1 MNSDPIIVL
10 KFGSSVLADESSMPR
25 AVHEIYRWLR
35 QGRRVVAVVS
45 ALGKTTD
52 QLLARAER
60 LAGAPD
66 PTGLA
71 ALLATGEATSAA
83 LLALALDRAGIPA
96 SLLDSWRV
104 GLRTAGPLLDA
115 EPREL
120 NRRELFRALE
130 ERPVAVLAGFVG
142 QDEEGRTS
150 LLGRGGSD
158 LTAFFVAQRLAA
170 ECCRLI
176 KDVDG
181 IYDGDP
187 TSATAPRRF
196 ASLTWAEAFRLGG
209 RVVQPKAIQ
218 FAERYGLAFEVS
230 ACGAAAATVVGPGP
244 TRYADAAPAAAP
256 SPLPR
261 APLAPLRIAML
272 GLGTVGLGVYRH
284 LAAQPER
291 FEVVGIAVRRPA
303 RHQGDGVPM
312 ELLSSDP
319 WEVLALDSDL
329 VVEAIG
335 GMHPAAD
342 LVRAALDR
350 GRDVVT
356 ANKAIVAAHGA
367 DLLLRAEAHG
377 AALAFSATVGGGVPV
392 VETVERVARRG
403 RILAVEGVLNAT
415 TNFVLDRI
423 TAGEDLAA
431 AVASAQA
438 NGFAEADPSSD
449 LTGLDAA
456 HKLVIVARAAFG
468 VDLSIAQID
477 CRGIDDID
485 PEEVRA
491 VHAAGSAVRLVAS
504 CRRTREGI
512 AASVCPLR
520 LPADHPLAQ
529 PRDEQNRVLI
539 QPEAGAAVIADGK
552 GAGRWPTAEA
562 VMADVLDVYRLRRD
576 ARAADEDDAVLA
588 PSAARVWAAGVPIGS
603 R

>member
-1 MNSDPIIVL
+1 MSSDPIIVL
-10 KFGSSVLADESSMPR
+10 KFGSSVLTDESAVPG

-52 QLLARAER
+52 HLLARAEQM
-60 LAGAPD
+60 AGAPE
-66 PTGLA
+66 PAGLA

-83 LLALALDRAGIPA
+83 LLALALDRAGVPA
-96 SLLDSWRV
+96 ALLDSWRV
-104 GLRTAGPLLDA
+104 GLRTDGPLLDA

-120 NRRELFRALE
+120 NRRELFRALD

-142 QDEEGRTS
+142 QDGEGRTS

-158 LTAFFVAQRLAA
+158 LTAFFVAQRLGA

-187 TSATAPRRF
+187 TASQAPRRF
-196 ASLTWAEAFRLGG
+196 ATLTWDDAFRLGG
-209 RVVQPKAIQ
+209 RVVQPKAIRY
-218 FAERYGLAFEVS
+218 AERYGLAFEVS
-230 ACGAAAATVVGPGP
+230 ACGSGVATVVGPGP
-244 TRYADAAPAAAP
+244 TRYCERAAEPPAAP
-256 SPLPR
+256 R
-261 APLAPLRIAML
+261 PLRVALL

-284 LAAQPER
+284 LAADPER
-291 FEVVGIAVRRPA
+291 FQVVGIAVRRPA
-303 RHQGDGVPM
+303 KHQGDGVPM
-312 ELLSSDP
+312 ELFSSDP
-319 WEVLALDSDL
+319 WKLLEVDSDL

-335 GMHPAAD
+335 GQHPAAD

-356 ANKAIVAAHGA
+356 ANKAVVAAHGA
-367 DLLLRAEAHG
+367 ELLARAEAHG
-377 AALAFSATVGGGVPV
+377 AQLVFSATVGGGVPV
-392 VETVERVARRG
+392 IETVERVARRG

-423 TAGEDLAA
+423 TAGFDLAA
-431 AVASAQA
+431 AVASAQE
-438 NGFAEADPSSD
+438 NGFAEADPSND
-449 LTGLDAA
+449 LSGLDAV

-468 VDLSIAQID
+468 VHLTVAQVD

-485 PEEVRA
+485 AEEVRA

-504 CRRTREGI
+504 CRRTPEGVV
-512 AASVCPLR
+512 ARVCPLR

-529 PRDEQNRVLI
+529 PHDEQNRVLV
-539 QPEAGAAVIADGK
+539 QPEVGPAVIADGK
-552 GAGRWPTAEA
+552 GAGRWPTAES
-562 VMADVLDVYRLRRD
+562 VTADIFDVYRLRRD
-576 ARAADEDDAVLA
+576 ARLADEDDAVLA
-588 PSAARVWAAGVPIGS
+588 PSAARVWASGVPIGS

>member
-10 KFGSSVLADESSMPR
+10 KFGSSVLIDESAMPS

-60 LAGAPD
+60 LAGAPE
-66 PTGLA
+66 PAGLA

-120 NRRELFRALE
+120 NRRELFRALD
-130 ERPVAVLAGFVG
+130 ERPVAVLAGFIG
-142 QDEEGRTS
+142 QDAEGRTS

-158 LTAFFVAQRLAA
+158 LTAFFVAERLGA
-170 ECCRLI
+170 ECCRLV

-187 TSATAPRRF
+187 TAAAAPRRF
-196 ASLTWAEAFRLGG
+196 ASLTWGDAFRLGG
-209 RVVQPKAIQ
+209 KVVQPKAILY
-218 FAERYGLAFEVS
+218 AERCGLAFEVS

-244 TRYADAAPAAAP
+244 TRYAAAPPAAP
-256 SPLPR
+256 
-261 APLAPLRIAML
+261 PLRVALL

-319 WEVLALDSDL
+319 WKLLAAASDL

-335 GMHPAAD
+335 GERPAAD

-367 DLLLRAEAHG
+367 ELLARAEAHG
-377 AALAFSATVGGGVPV
+377 AQLAFSATVGGGVPV

-423 TAGEDLAA
+423 TAGCDLAA
-431 AVASAQA
+431 AVASAQD
-438 NGFAEADPSSD
+438 NGFAEADPSND

-468 VDLSIAQID
+468 VDLAVAQID

-485 PEEVRA
+485 PVAVRA
-491 VHAAGSAVRLVAS
+491 VREAGAAVRLVAS
-504 CRRTREGI
+504 CRRTPEGI
-512 AASVCPLR
+512 AARVCPLR

-539 QPEAGAAVIADGK
+539 QPEVGAAVIADGK
-552 GAGRWPTAEA
+552 GAGRWPTAESM
-562 VMADVLDVYRLRRD
+562 MADIMDTYRLRRD
-576 ARAADEDDAVLA
+576 AQAAEDGEAVLA
-588 PSAARVWAAGVPIGS
+588 PSAARVWASGVPIAS